1 MQEAHPAIRK
11 LLSAVLTVATMSG
24 VAALAARAMVS
35 AVMPAAIAI
44 LVAAAPAH
52 AAEIEGVSVDD
63 AVELDGARLELNGA
77 GMRTVYIVKAYVAA
91 LYVPRRSSHADV
103 LLAQTGPRR
112 LSLTMLA
119 DLSAEWVT
127 ARLVM
132 AMRDNHPESELAI
145 LGPRIERLIDTLL
158 TLGQTRKGERIDID
172 FVSGATRVSVDGHPL
187 GPAIPGDEL
196 FTAILRIFVGERP
209 IDAEL
214 KQAMLGG

>member
-11 LLSAVLTVATMSG
+11 LLSAVLALATMSR
-24 VAALAARAMVS
+24 VAARAMLS
-35 AVMPAAIAI
+35 AVLPAAIAV
-44 LVAAAPAH
+44 LVVVAPAH
-52 AAEIEGVSVDD
+52 AAEVEGVSIDD

-91 LYVPRRSSHADV
+91 LYVPRRSPHADV
-103 LLAQTGPRR
+103 LLAQKGPRR

-132 AMRDNHPESELAI
+132 AMRDNHPESELAS
-145 LGPRIERLIDTLL
+145 LAPRIERLIDTLL

-196 FTAILRIFVGERP
+196 FIAILRIFVGERP